1 VITNQARRMGFL
13 DSLPVSGPPMRI
25 AKSALRSLPLIFGGP
40 EVREFPYLRPERE
53 RALAWRAKI
62 GASSAPGLKI
72 EVAWAGRDDHPR
84 ADMRDCPVGVLAQAL
99 SGCG

>member
-1 VITNQARRMGFL
+1 MGFL